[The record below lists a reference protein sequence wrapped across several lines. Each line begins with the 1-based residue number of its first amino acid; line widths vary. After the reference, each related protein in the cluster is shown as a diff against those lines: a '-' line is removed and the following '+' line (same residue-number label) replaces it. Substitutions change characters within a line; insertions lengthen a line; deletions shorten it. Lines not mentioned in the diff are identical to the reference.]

1 MDMVRGAMGG
11 ALPVVPQPQH
21 PFVLA
26 VLQLAYNYFT
36 YAIML
41 LAVPL
46 VLFSGLSL
54 MDAVRGSLRASVQ
67 NIGANLLAAL
77 LFVAGVLVAAIAVT
91 LLALLV
97 NFIGGLVHPIV
108 GSVLAL
114 VIFLGFAAVLLVV
127 LAGGAYLAWRDTFD
141 TPQARTPGFTGIEA

>member
-1 MDMVRGAMGG
+1 
-11 ALPVVPQPQH
+11 
-21 PFVLA
+21 
-26 VLQLAYNYFT
+26 
-36 YAIML
+36 
-41 LAVPL
+41 
-46 VLFSGLSL
+46 
-54 MDAVRGSLRASVQ
+54 
-67 NIGANLLAAL
+67 
-77 LFVAGVLVAAIAVT
+77 VAGVLVAAIAVT